1 MLTVSTEVQQAAIAQ
16 MAQNGLAVSRGN
28 AARTKFTGGESLTQ
42 GAYTP
47 VIAGPQPA
55 VVCPPRRKG
64 GSPYD
69 AIAFRNPAGSI
80 VKVGLGSILNSIR
93 VVEGMNPATLVRGAK
108 WLGESAQPTKN
119 YFRYGALS
127 DMDSADVPDT
137 QSADGTTAYYQPS
150 AFTLTTEVVYVV
162 PRFVQG
168 SNRPIFDEQCDL
180 RKAFVVAD
188 YTAHADNNATR

>member
-1 MLTVSTEVQQAAIAQ
+1 MLTVSTEVQQAAVAQ

-69 AIAFRNPAGSI
+69 AIAFRNPTGSI

-127 DMDSADVPDT
+127 DMDSADVPDA

-188 YTAHADNNATR
+188 YAAHADNNATR